1 MGSPKRQWK
10 HMATWLCELKRTWR
24 HTRLHMSLSQ
34 WLSMWQ
40 AELFI
45 PSEQGEYIS
54 TKTVFK
60 VLRFMSSVISS
71 ATHINKGWCAC
82 LPTVNQQSAWPH
94 GRACFCALPMLTL
107 VWEKLKL
114 LQIFPS
120 TPSILLFSGP
130 RSHGQIPGTVP
141 LARIS
146 PRRLLRIALYV
157 SSHFLKGLSHLSN
170 KQ

>member
-1 MGSPKRQWK
+1 
-10 HMATWLCELKRTWR
+10 
-24 HTRLHMSLSQ
+24 MSLSQ

-94 GRACFCALPMLTL
+94 GSRVGLFLCSANAYISLRKAKTTSNISLYSIHPALLC
-107 VWEKLKL
+107 
-114 LQIFPS
+114 
-120 TPSILLFSGP
+120 SGP
-130 RSHGQIPGTVP
+130 TTHGHIPGTVP

-146 PRRLLRIALYV
+146 FVEVAKD
-157 SSHFLKGLSHLSN
+157 HFLCFLTFSQQGSHTDFGANIEKGIIWSSYSF
-170 KQ
+170 